1 VFTGIIE
8 ARCPVLSAADSAAG
22 RRLRLDLAPLRAAPR
37 PAAGGEPG
45 PSPPAPSLPPGSPAA
60 PASSEALVRLGDS
73 VAVSGCCLT
82 VAALAGDHADFDVV
96 AETLQRTN
104 LGALAAGDAVNVE
117 RSLRL
122 GDPVDGHLVS
132 GHVER
137 TGRVAALDERPGE
150 YRLVI
155 ECGADFAA
163 RTLPKGSVAVDGV
176 SLTVAELQRDRFAVA
191 LVPHTLERTTLR
203 DRRPGD
209 RVNLEPDLIGQ
220 WVLRALAAREGV

>member
-1 VFTGIIE
+1 MPRSGVFTGIIE
-8 ARCPVLSAADSAAG
+8 ARCPVLAAADAAG
-22 RRLRLDLAPLRAAPR
+22 GRRVRLDLAPLRAAPR
-37 PAAGGEPG
+37 SLALPGG
-45 PSPPAPSLPPGSPAA
+45 PPGIAGTPLAH
-60 PASSEALVRLGDS
+60 LGDS
-73 VAVSGCCLT
+73 LAVSGCCLT
-82 VAALAGDHADFDVV
+82 VASLSGDHAEFDVV

-104 LGALAAGDAVNVE
+104 LGALSAGSAVNVE

-150 YRLVI
+150 HRLVI

-163 RTLPKGSVAVDGV
+163 RTLPKGSVAVEGV

-203 DRRPGD
+203 DLRPGD
-209 RVNLEPDLIGQ
+209 VVNLEPDLIGQ
-220 WVLRALAAREGV
+220 WVLRAVASRESG